1 MIGIIKHIGG
11 KTMHTFT
18 EKHTPAYI
26 VKVFPKAS
34 DLFKVHGINFC
45 CKGDIVLKDTF
56 AEKSLTGEEVLEQ
69 LNTSFKSWKEKGNT
83 ATNWE
88 AMSVAE
94 LVEYIKVHYH
104 TFLQEELSAL
114 GEFVTRIY
122 RVHGHDS
129 PHLEQLYTLYNEFVM
144 EAEIHLMQEVTEF
157 IPLIQLQEGTN
168 GETVQKEVHK
178 LKERNVEMNELLK
191 KMRKVTNNFVPPLH
205 ACGSYRITYARL
217 NDLETKMMD
226 YMHVENNILFKKL
239 TT

>member
-1 MIGIIKHIGG
+1 MIELIKHIGG
-11 KTMHTFT
+11 KIMHTFT
-18 EKHTPAYI
+18 EEHTPAHI

-45 CKGDIVLKDTF
+45 CKGDILLKDTF
-56 AEKSLTGEEVLEQ
+56 VEKSLAGEEVLEK
-69 LNTSFKSWKEKGNT
+69 LNTSYESWIEKGNS

-88 AMSVAE
+88 AMSVTE
-94 LVEYIKVHYH
+94 LVECIKINYH
-104 TFLQEELSAL
+104 HFLQEELSAL

-157 IPLIQLQEGTN
+157 IPLIELAEMTN
-168 GETVQKEVHK
+168 SEVVQQEVHK
-178 LKERNVEMNELLK
+178 LKERNVKMNELLQE
-191 KMRKVTNNFVPPLH
+191 MRKVTDDFVPPLH

-217 NDLETKMMD
+217 NDLETEMMD

-239 TT
+239 TA

>member
-1 MIGIIKHIGG
+1 
-11 KTMHTFT
+11 MHTFT
-18 EKHTPAYI
+18 EEHTPAHI

-56 AEKSLTGEEVLEQ
+56 VEKSLPGEEVLEK
-69 LNTSFKSWKEKGNT
+69 LNTSYESWKEKGNI

-88 AMSVAE
+88 AMSVKE
-94 LVEYIKVHYH
+94 LVEYIKVNFHA
-104 TFLQEELSAL
+104 FLQAELSAL

-144 EAEIHLMQEVTEF
+144 EAEIHIMQEVTEF
-157 IPLIQLQEGTN
+157 IPLIQMTKVINIEK
-168 GETVQKEVHK
+168 VQKEVNK
-178 LKERNVEMNELLK
+178 LTARNVKMNELLK
-191 KMRKVTNNFVPPLH
+191 EMRKVTNDFVPPLH

-217 NDLETKMMD
+217 NDLETEMMD

-239 TT
+239 NQFIIG